1 MPAER
6 PKIVAA
12 QRKVSLTPPHVR
24 RAILDRLSYGL
35 PTPSPPLR
43 GVRLT
48 APAAQQLEIPPAN
61 DPSLNSLLPPEAGV
75 LLLPGTHARTPGLVV
90 GVPPGGPAY
99 AHQGPHSPR
108 EQRVLHP
115 CGVAAGVP
123 EALSSSA
130 SGHSRRLLPAAP

>member
-12 QRKVSLTPPHVR
+12 RRKVSLTPPHVR

-61 DPSLNSLLPPEAGV
+61 GLSLNSLLPTQASV
-75 LLLPGTHARTPGLVV
+75 LLLPGTPARTPGLVV

-99 AHQGPHSPR
+99 THQGPLSSR
-108 EQRVLHP
+108 EQWMLHL
-115 CGVAAGVP
+115 CGVDAGVP
-123 EALSSSA
+123 GALSS
-130 SGHSRRLLPAAP
+130 